1 MIGRGEIDLERFQG
15 IPLLQSKMMSPF
27 VRENL
32 VHRCRLIDQIEKGIE
47 QGFIL
52 VSSPPGYGKTTLV
65 ADWAQQS
72 VTPVG
77 WLSLDANDNELLT
90 INRYVKAIFEK
101 FFPNQE
107 QPLDAFPIE
116 GNTKESFQAILNAL
130 INQCSQSPFDLS
142 LVLDDY
148 QVIVNPEIHHC
159 IAYLLDHF
167 PAHLRLI
174 LITRSDPPF
183 SLARLR
189 ANHCILE
196 FHAPELA
203 FSLRETGQFLNQ
215 TLQLNLSD
223 TDVANL
229 YGKTEGWV
237 TGLQLASLTQ
247 DGSSIINQP
256 GMSISGNANLTIEY
270 MVDEVIN
277 QQPASI
283 RDFLLRTS
291 VLDDLYGPLC
301 DYILQPFEMPPN
313 SRELLHTLYHSNLF
327 LTPLDPEEHWF
338 RYHSLFSGALRH
350 LLAETYPD
358 EVPVLYARAVEWCD
372 QNGLFNAAFT
382 YATILNDHSRL
393 IDLLEK
399 NSIEAVKQNRILDIF
414 GLIQRTDESLLAS
427 SPILSLIYS
436 WGCLF
441 SFDVD
446 SGEIWLGRTIELMQH
461 LKPDSNTKSIETL
474 IWGLIAAG
482 QSILAATHGDMKQA
496 LEQSMRA
503 LRLLPEE
510 NDFSHSFALLNHGL
524 TLSISGEVNKAILV
538 LNDAIHVSRK
548 SGNWV
553 VMTVARS
560 NLGEIL
566 IDNGQLSEALIL
578 FEQSIRFLSTMP
590 GKFIALV
597 NLIHKEMADI
607 YLARNQLAEAEQ
619 SLLKC
624 LETDNELGSSF
635 NDFDTHVRLAH
646 LYQCQGNI
654 QQSKN
659 EISLARK
666 LSNTSQT
673 RLDDLILDTHEAKW
687 ALLRGQ
693 TFPAQRL
700 MQKLAIDEQ
709 ANLQDVKG
717 IPFVI
722 ADNVQLVIARYFLTQ
737 GQLTD
742 DPEKIA
748 QAVDKLK
755 ALLPLFNDAGLVEH
769 QIEAYAL
776 LALAYHALD
785 RLEDALAALN
795 LALQRAEP
803 EEFRQIFLD
812 EGIPMSRLLIHDLSA
827 QKQNRLNDEFPSRAF
842 VSDLLFRL
850 TGKETDRDRDRR
862 EEDDV
867 LAEDKFV
874 VELLTGRENEVLE
887 LVARGRSNN
896 EIALNLHISVN
907 TVKRH
912 LNNTFM
918 KLGVSTRTQAIRVAQ
933 QRGLIH

>member
-1 MIGRGEIDLERFQG
+1 MR
-15 IPLLQSKMMSPF
+15 PPV

-32 VHRCRLIDQIEKGIE
+32 VHRQRLTDQIEEGIE

-52 VSSPPGYGKTTLV
+52 VSAPPGYGKTTLV
-65 ADWAQQS
+65 ADWVQQNAS
-72 VTPVG
+72 SFG
-77 WLSLDANDNELLT
+77 WLTLDANDNEILT
-90 INRYVKAIFEK
+90 LSRYVRAIFEK

-107 QPLDAFPIE
+107 QFLDAFPLE
-116 GNTKESFQAILNAL
+116 GNTKENFQAVLNEL
-130 INQCSQSPFDLS
+130 INQCSEATFDLS

-148 QVIVNPEIHHC
+148 QVIANPEIHQC

-183 SLARLR
+183 SLSRFR
-189 ANHCILE
+189 ANHRIVE

-203 FSLRETGQFLNQ
+203 FSLKETGQFLNQ
-215 TLQLNLSD
+215 TQQLNLTD

-229 YGKTEGWV
+229 YSKTEGWI

-247 DGSSIINQP
+247 DGSAIINQP

-277 QQPASI
+277 RQPSSI
-283 RDFLLRTS
+283 KNFLLRTS
-291 VLDDLYGPLC
+291 VLDNLYGPLC
-301 DYILQPFEMPPN
+301 DYILEPFETPPN

-327 LTPLDPEEHWF
+327 LTPLDREEHWF
-338 RYHSLFSGALRH
+338 RYHSLFGDALRH
-350 LLAETYPD
+350 LLTETYPD
-358 EVPVLYARAVEWCD
+358 EVPVLYSRAVDWCD
-372 QNGLFNAAFT
+372 QNGFFNAALT
-382 YATILNDHSRL
+382 YATILNDRARL

-399 NSIEAVKQNRILDIF
+399 YSIEAVNHNQILDIF
-414 GLIQRTDESLLAS
+414 GLIQRTDENLLAS

-436 WGCLF
+436 WGCLLY
-441 SFDVD
+441 FDID
-446 SGEIWLGRTIELMQH
+446 AGEIWLNRTIELMEH
-461 LKPDSNTKSIETL
+461 SGVDSNSKSIESL
-474 IWGLIAAG
+474 MWGLIAAE
-482 QSILAATHGDMKQA
+482 QSILASANGDMKTA

-503 LRLLPEE
+503 LSLLPEE

-524 TLSISGEVNKAILV
+524 TLSINGEVTKAIRV
-538 LNDAIHVSRK
+538 LTDTIRISHQ

-553 VMTVARS
+553 VMTIARS

-578 FEQSIRFLSTMP
+578 FEQSIRFLSSMP
-590 GKFIALV
+590 GKFTAFV
-597 NLIHKEMADI
+597 NLIYKEMADI

-624 LETDNELGSSF
+624 LATDEELGSSF

-646 LYQCQGNI
+646 LYQCQGNV
-654 QQSKN
+654 QQSKH
-659 EISLARK
+659 ELSLARQ
-666 LSNTSQT
+666 LSTASQA
-673 RLDDLILDTHEAKW
+673 RLDDLILDTSEAKW

-693 TFPAQRL
+693 VLPTQKL
-700 MQKLAIDEQ
+700 MQKLAINEQ
-709 ANLQDVKG
+709 TSLQDVKG

-742 DPEKIA
+742 DPEEVA
-748 QAVDKLK
+748 QAVEKLK
-755 ALLPLFNDAGLVEH
+755 DLLPLFNDAGLVEH

-785 RLEDALAALN
+785 QVDDALAALQI
-795 LALQRAEP
+795 ALQRAEP

-812 EGIPMSRLLIHDLSA
+812 EGIPMSRLLIHYLSA
-827 QKQNRLNDEFPSRAF
+827 QKQNKLNGELPSRAF

-850 TGKETDRDRDRR
+850 TGKETDRERGKRD
-862 EEDDV
+862 EDDV
-867 LAEDKFV
+867 LAEDKLV
-874 VELLTGRENEVLE
+874 VDLLTARENEVLQM
-887 LVARGRSNN
+887 VARGRSNN
-896 EIALNLHISVN
+896 EVALNLHISVN

-912 LNNTFM
+912 LNNVFM
-918 KLGVSTRTQAIRVAQ
+918 KLGVSTRTQAIRVGQ
-933 QRGLIH
+933 QRGLIQ